1 MVEIVLLGDENKI
14 VVVSKH
20 LDVLSSHLVMLIF
33 SDNSWEL
40 FHLILLP
47 VIHHSFNEQVWDLT
61 FQVLFGCSYM
71 VVPGMIRI
79 GVIFYSAAG
88 RGSAHQPGSV

>member
-20 LDVLSSHLVMLIF
+20 LDVLSSHLVVLIF

-40 FHLILLP
+40 FHLIHLP
-47 VIHHSFNEQVWDLT
+47 VIHHSFNEQV
-61 FQVLFGCSYM
+61 
-71 VVPGMIRI
+71 
-79 GVIFYSAAG
+79 
-88 RGSAHQPGSV
+88 

>member
-20 LDVLSSHLVMLIF
+20 LDVLSPHLVVLIC

-40 FHLILLP
+40 FHLIHLP
-47 VIHHSFNEQVWDLT
+47 VIHHSFNEEVWHLT
-61 FQVLFGCSYM
+61 FPSLVWM
-71 VVPGMIRI
+71 
-79 GVIFYSAAG
+79 
-88 RGSAHQPGSV
+88 